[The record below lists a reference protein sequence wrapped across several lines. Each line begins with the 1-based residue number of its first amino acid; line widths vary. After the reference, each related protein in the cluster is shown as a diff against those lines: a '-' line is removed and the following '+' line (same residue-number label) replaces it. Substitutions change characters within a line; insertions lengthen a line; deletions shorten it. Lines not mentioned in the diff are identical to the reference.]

1 MIQAK
6 TTMIRLE
13 DIKLSFPDKVLYGGV
28 NFQLQPRARCGLVGD
43 NGTGKTTLFRIILG
57 QMLPD
62 DGNVRLRSG
71 LRIGYLPQ
79 SWEGEIEGTLLSW
92 TTSSAGDLR
101 AIEARMSE
109 LHQLL
114 STTVVEEQQQVYLTE
129 LGKLQ
134 NRFEDS
140 DGYQLEQKAEQVL
153 TGLGF
158 KKQDLKRSL
167 QEFSG
172 GWRMRASLGRLLLEE
187 PDLLLLDEP
196 TNHLDLPALEWLE
209 RYLRRFEGA
218 LLTISHDRFFLDRT
232 VNLVVEL
239 AHSQLYRWPGNYS
252 NFLSQKEEERQRRL
266 AIRSQQEEKIAEL
279 KRFIDRFRYKASKAP
294 QVQSRV
300 KMLEKIELVE
310 VEKDSAAIHFHF
322 PPATRSGNVVLNVN
336 KLAHSYGELEVFKDL
351 SFQLNRGE
359 KTAIVGA
366 NGEGKSTLSR
376 LICDVEQ
383 PTAGTVTLGHN
394 VELSW
399 YSQESEER
407 MNPDNTVLEEVSRIA
422 GRRTQTE
429 IRSLL
434 GSFLF
439 SGASVAKNVSV
450 LSGGEKSR
458 LAVCKLL
465 YERSNLLVLDEPT
478 NHLDIKAKEVLLE
491 AIRAFQGTVLIV
503 SHDRWFLDRIVTR
516 VMMLEKGGLMDYSG
530 NYTEFLRWHEER
542 LQQEEEQ
549 LVSGIGNGEGKRTL
563 LSDEEIETP
572 ISRKER
578 RKLQTREKIER
589 RRYLRRFSDKVEK
602 HEQEMDKMNRELS
615 NIEEK
620 LLNPAVFE
628 DQLLLKKYH
637 VRHNKLQSELKYAEL
652 KWSEAVDAQAEAERK
667 MAAAETDHDSADEQ
681 GNL

>member
-1 MIQAK
+1 
-6 TTMIRLE
+6 MIRLE
-13 DIKLSFPDKVLYGGV
+13 DIKLSFPDKALYRGV

-57 QMLPD
+57 EMLPD

-71 LRIGYLPQ
+71 MRIGYLPQ
-79 SWEGEIEGTLLSW
+79 SWEGKIEGTLLSW

-114 STTVVEEQQQVYLTE
+114 SETVLEEQQQEYLSE
-129 LGKLQ
+129 LGRLQ

-140 DGYQLEQKAEQVL
+140 DGYLLEQKAEQVL

-167 QEFSG
+167 LEFSG
-172 GWRMRASLGRLLLEE
+172 GWRMRASLARLLLEE

-232 VNLVVEL
+232 VNLIVEL

-252 NFLSQKEEERQRRL
+252 NFLLQKEEERQRRL
-266 AIRSQQEEKIAEL
+266 AIRSQQEEKIADL
-279 KRFIDRFRYKASKAP
+279 KRFIERFRYKASKAP

-310 VEKDSAAIHFHF
+310 VEKDAAAIHFHF
-322 PPATRSGNVVLNVN
+322 PPASRSGNVVLNVEN
-336 KLAHSYGELEVFKDL
+336 LARSYGELEVFSDL
-351 SFQLNRGE
+351 SFQLTRGE

-376 LICDVEQ
+376 LICDVEP
-383 PTAGTVTLGHN
+383 PTAGNVELGHN
-394 VELSW
+394 VDLAW

-439 SGASVAKNVSV
+439 SGGSVEKKVAV

-465 YERSNLLVLDEPT
+465 YERANLLVLDEPT
-478 NHLDIKAKEVLLE
+478 NHLDVKAKEVLLE
-491 AIRAFQGTVLIV
+491 ALRAFQGTVLIV

-516 VMMLEKGGLMDYSG
+516 VMMLEEGTLLDYSG
-530 NYTEFLRWHEER
+530 NYSEFLRWHEER

-549 LVSGIGNGEGKRTL
+549 QRSGAVTADGTHVLKSE
-563 LSDEEIETP
+563 DEIETP

-578 RKLQTREKIER
+578 RKLDTQTKIER
-589 RRYLRRFSDKVEK
+589 RRYLRRYSDRVEK
-602 HEQEMDKMNRELS
+602 HEQELDKLNRELT
-615 NIEEK
+615 NIQEK

-628 DQLLLKKYH
+628 NQELLKKYH
-637 VRHNKLQSELKYAEL
+637 VRHNKLQSELKYVEIR
-652 KWSEAVDAQAEAERK
+652 WSEAVDAQAEAEKRI
-667 MAAAETDHDSADEQ
+667 ADQ
-681 GNL
+681 GSQDVF